1 MGVVRAFRMAF
12 SSLWSSSAEIQAS
25 SITKQNSLSIND
37 SSASCMEDT
46 QRTLVLGQV
55 RLSFT
60 IRAASRSALIIIMF
74 FFTVSSFRT
83 LGYNAKQ
90 KSRQTVRSQLTSSSA
105 LRLCVWLFYNGCFQF
120 DYADKC
126 LLFTLWTKQRE
137 VLKHRITAYP
147 RSCLVSANRAQY
159 PFITQS
165 WSPHYSLWW
174 DKLSQ
179 STVVLTG
186 N

>member
-1 MGVVRAFRMAF
+1 MHGGYAKNIGAGARKIVLHDL
-12 SSLWSSSAEIQAS
+12 SSL
-25 SITKQNSLSIND
+25 
-37 SSASCMEDT
+37 
-46 QRTLVLGQV
+46 
-55 RLSFT
+55 T
-60 IRAASRSALIIIMF
+60 IRI
-74 FFTVSSFRT
+74 
-83 LGYNAKQ
+83 YNHYVLLHSLLLSHIRLQHKT

-126 LLFTLWTKQRE
+126 LFFAFWTKQRE

-147 RSCLVSANRAQY
+147 RSCLVSANRTQY

-179 STVVLTG
+179 STVALTG
-186 N
+186 NCPCSG